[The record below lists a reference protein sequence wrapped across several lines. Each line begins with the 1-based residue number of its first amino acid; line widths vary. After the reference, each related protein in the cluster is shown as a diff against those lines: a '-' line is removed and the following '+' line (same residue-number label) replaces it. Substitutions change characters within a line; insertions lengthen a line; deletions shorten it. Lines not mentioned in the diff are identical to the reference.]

1 MLKKNLFN
9 KIYPKLIYLFL
20 ILFLLNLNP
29 VAAELGQYGYKRSV
43 EVNEY
48 EDIYGNTKDKKKK
61 TERCKNTKALSCDR
75 SNIKYEDLKVQK
87 KKIRNPFNIFK
98 NKKKKVLKQHKN
110 LIPMIFGKKKILRLA
125 YCFLF
130 LENILM

>member
-48 EDIYGNTKDKKKK
+48 EDIYGNIKDKKKK
-61 TERCKNTKALSCDR
+61 TERCKNTKAAGTAKC
-75 SNIKYEDLKVQK
+75 
-87 KKIRNPFNIFK
+87 
-98 NKKKKVLKQHKN
+98 
-110 LIPMIFGKKKILRLA
+110 
-125 YCFLF
+125 LF
-130 LENILM
+130 FTFSKR

>member
-9 KIYPKLIYLFL
+9 KTYPKLIYLFL

-48 EDIYGNTKDKKKK
+48 EDIYENIKDKKKK
-61 TERCKNTKALSCDR
+61 NREMQ
-75 SNIKYEDLKVQK
+75 KYKG
-87 KKIRNPFNIFK
+87 FK
-98 NKKKKVLKQHKN
+98 L
-110 LIPMIFGKKKILRLA
+110 
-125 YCFLF
+125 
-130 LENILM
+130 